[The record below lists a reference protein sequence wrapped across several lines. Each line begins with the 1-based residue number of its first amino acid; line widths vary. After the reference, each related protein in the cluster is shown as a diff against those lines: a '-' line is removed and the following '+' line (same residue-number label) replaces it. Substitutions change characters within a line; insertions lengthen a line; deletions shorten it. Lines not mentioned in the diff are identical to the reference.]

1 MKRMFVVCLLWWSFM
16 ACDNVSEKAKVV
28 PVNNNYSLVP
38 LPQHYTSGQGMFVW
52 DAQTVI
58 VADPT
63 FEKEAVYLQRLIAG
77 SSRFEPAILSAKE
90 APMASAVYLV
100 KGTVD
105 HVWGKNKE
113 AYSLSV
119 DSTGI
124 RIQGMQ
130 GAGIFRGIQ
139 SLRQLLPASFHQ
151 QKKEGAW
158 GIPAVAIKDAPKFSW
173 RGLLF
178 DCCRHF
184 FDKQTVKHYIDLLA
198 YYKMNT
204 LHWHLTEDQGWRIAI
219 DRYPKLTEI
228 GAWRKG
234 EDGKP
239 YGGFYTKE
247 DIREIVAYAN
257 ERHINIVPEIEL
269 PGHSQAAI
277 AAYPYLSCTG
287 EQLEVGTKWGVF
299 KDVYCAG
306 NDSTFQFLENVLLE
320 VMELFP
326 SEYIHIGG
334 DECPKYRWEHC
345 SKCQKRIK
353 AEGLHDEHELQRY
366 FIKRINQFLQ
376 KHNKRLIG
384 WDEILEGDLTD
395 SSVVVQSWRGMGG
408 ALKAANQGQCAIS
421 SPISHAY
428 FDYQLNAIDLEKV
441 YAFSPIPEG
450 YTGDLKYILGG
461 ECNMWTEWV
470 PNDSVLAQRIFP
482 RLLAMSEVLWS
493 AYEQK
498 NYSEFYERVQ
508 QQYPSLEAMGIQYGA
523 ETVPVRLEHY
533 TSQESINV
541 KMLAGAPN
549 IDLYYTMDGTKPT
562 TTSERYEAPL
572 PLKKS
577 STLKVQAFKQDKSY
591 GQELEQVY
599 TKHLA
604 NGIEPT
610 LSYVYSDYYTGGG
623 NLALTNGV
631 RGSLNF
637 RDGHWQAVQKVPM
650 EITVNLKE
658 TQTISK
664 VSTAFFQKQDS
675 WIFLPT
681 KIEFFVSEDGEK
693 YQSIG
698 VIENTISPKKDDS
711 FIEKFMLEIAPI
723 KAQFVR
729 MKAHNIT
736 HCPDWHAAAGSDA
749 WLFVDESVVE

>member
-1 MKRMFVVCLLWWSFM
+1 MIRIIAVCLLLWSCM
-16 ACDNVSEKAKVV
+16 ACDNVSPNSSII
-28 PVNNNYSLVP
+28 PVNTNYSLVP
-38 LPQHYTSGQGMFVW
+38 LPQYYIKGQGMFTW
-52 DAQTVI
+52 DVQTVI
-58 VADPT
+58 VTDPA
-63 FEKEAVYLQRLIAG
+63 FEQEAVYLQQLI
-77 SSRFEPAILSAKE
+77 SSSSNFEPAILSAKE
-90 APMASAVYLV
+90 APMSSALYLI
-100 KGTVD
+100 KGAVD
-105 HVWGKNKE
+105 KAFDDNEE
-113 AYSLSV
+113 AYSLTV

-130 GAGIFRGIQ
+130 GKGIFRGIQ
-139 SLRQLLPASFHQ
+139 TLRQLLPASFHQ
-151 QKKEGAW
+151 QQKEAAW
-158 GIPAVAIKDAPKFSW
+158 GIPAVVIKDAPKFPW

-184 FDKQTVKHYIDLLA
+184 FDKKTVKQYIDLLA

-204 LHWHLTEDQGWRIAI
+204 LHWHLTEDQGWRIEI
-219 DRYPKLTEI
+219 DRYPNLTEI

-247 DIREIVAYAN
+247 DIREIVVYAA

-345 SKCQKRIK
+345 PKCQKRIK
-353 AEGLHDEHELQRY
+353 EEGLQDEHELQRY
-366 FIKRINQFLQ
+366 FIKRINTFLQ

-395 SSVVVQSWRGMGG
+395 SSVVVQSWRGMAG

-421 SPISHAY
+421 SPTSHAY
-428 FDYQLNAIDLEKV
+428 FDYQLDAIDLEKV
-441 YAFSPIPEG
+441 YQFSPVPEG

-470 PNDSVLAQRIFP
+470 PNDSVLAQRVFP

-493 AYEQK
+493 ASEQQ
-498 NYSEFYERVQ
+498 NYGEFYERVQ
-508 QQYPSLEAMGIQYGA
+508 AQYPTLEAMGIQYGA

-533 TSQESINV
+533 TSSESINV

-549 IDLYYTMDGTKPT
+549 VDLYYTTDGTNPT
-562 TTSERYEAPL
+562 TSSQHYEAPL

-577 STLKVQAFKQDKSY
+577 GKLTVQAFKQDKSY
-591 GQELEQVY
+591 GQALEQTY

-604 NGIEPT
+604 NGLEPV
-610 LSYVYSDYYTGGG
+610 LSYEYSDYYTGGG
-623 NLALTNGV
+623 VMAVTNGV

-637 RDGHWQAVQKVPM
+637 RDGNWQAVQKVPM
-650 EITVNLKE
+650 EITVDLKE
-658 TQTISK
+658 AQAISK
-664 VSTAFFQKQDS
+664 LSTAFFQKQDS

-681 KIEFFVSEDGEK
+681 KVEFFVSEDGK
-693 YQSIG
+693 QYQSVG
-698 VIENTISPKKDDS
+698 VVDNTISPQEDDS
-711 FIEKFMLEIAPI
+711 FIEEFVLEIAST

-736 HCPDWHAAAGSDA
+736 YCPDWHAAAGSEA
-749 WLFVDESVVE
+749 WLFVDEFVVE